1 MQSSLKFSG
10 LRNNLEEII
19 TDFFQKSPE
28 KKRKAEQMKKA
39 IFAVIMICMIAFVG
53 CGKTDL
59 QYQKQYIGAFD
70 TVTIIIGYAA
80 NKEAFATNADLL
92 YEKLCEYHELFD
104 IYNTYDGINNIKTIN
119 DNAGIASVT
128 VDNAIIEL
136 LEFSVDMY
144 ELTGGKMNIAMGS
157 VLKIWHEY
165 RQNGINSPDDA
176 ELPYEA
182 ELKSAAEHTNIEN
195 LIIDKEKNTVYISD
209 PMMSLDVGATAKGYA
224 VEKVCEYAE
233 SKGIGN
239 ISISCGGN
247 VCTVGKKA
255 DGTDWNVGIVSPFG
269 NNNEYIRSVKVHD
282 AAVVTSGTYQ
292 RYYEVDGKKYHHIID
307 PETLMPSE
315 LYLSVSIISKSSAE
329 SDALSTALFNM
340 PIDESKR
347 LIESLEYTDA
357 VWILADGSIVISS
370 GLSYNSERELKV
382 QW

>member
-1 MQSSLKFSG
+1 
-10 LRNNLEEII
+10 
-19 TDFFQKSPE
+19 
-28 KKRKAEQMKKA
+28 MKKA
-39 IFAVIMICMIAFVG
+39 IFAVMIICLIAFVG

-176 ELPYEA
+176 ELPYET

-195 LIIDKEKNTVYISD
+195 LIIDKENNTVYISD

-255 DGTDWNVGIVSPFG
+255 DGADWNVGIVSPFG

-340 PIDESKR
+340 PIDEGKR

-357 VWILADGSIVISS
+357 VWILADGSIVTSS
-370 GLSYNSERELKV
+370 GLSYNTERELKI